1 MNCSVLVL
9 KRRCGRDATGGTG
22 FSGGR
27 FGNVVIKA
35 HRFGAKIIVSKCY
48 KNSRR
53 IVSIFFQHTTL
64 MFLYSFKKS
73 FAAGDNLLVA
83 SLLRYNDL
91 AITIKI
97 CCKPQKHVHNAK
109 NHRRN

>member
-1 MNCSVLVL
+1 
-9 KRRCGRDATGGTG
+9 
-22 FSGGR
+22 
-27 FGNVVIKA
+27 
-35 HRFGAKIIVSKCY
+35 
-48 KNSRR
+48 
-53 IVSIFFQHTTL
+53 